1 MAVENEK
8 LFEIKAD
15 TVTVEVTDKAT
26 GQTFRREL
34 PIDYTENANFLRL
47 RAEGY
52 SGDMAEL
59 VFYTPRGI
67 QRLRDMT
74 GKGADHDDCHTY

>member
-1 MAVENEK
+1 MEK
-8 LFEIKAD
+8 DKIFEITAD
-15 TVTVEVTDKAT
+15 FVTVEVTDKTT

-52 SGDMAEL
+52 SGEMSEL
-59 VFYTPRGI
+59 VFFTQRGI
-67 QRLRDMT
+67 ERLRDMT
-74 GKGADHDDCHTY
+74 GKGADHDDCGTH

>member
-1 MAVENEK
+1 MEK
-8 LFEIKAD
+8 DKIFEITAD
-15 TVTVEVTDKAT
+15 FVTVEVTDKTT

-52 SGDMAEL
+52 SGEMSEL
-59 VFYTPRGI
+59 VFFTQRGI
-67 QRLRDMT
+67 ERLRDMT
-74 GKGADHDDCHTY
+74 GKGADHDDCGTY

>member
-1 MAVENEK
+1 MEK
-8 LFEIKAD
+8 DKIFEITAD
-15 TVTVEVTDKAT
+15 FVTVEVTDKAT

-52 SGDMAEL
+52 SGDMSEL
-59 VFYTPRGI
+59 VFFTPRGI
-67 QRLRDMT
+67 ERLKDMT
-74 GKGADHDDCHTY
+74 GKGADHDDCNTY